1 MSMKR
6 AAIVATIAL
15 LAASPALAQVDLSR
29 YVALGDSLTAG
40 FAANGLTE
48 YYQQGS
54 YPALV
59 AQQALSLP
67 FEQPIISDPGIPI
80 VLELANLAPTLV
92 PAGDAP
98 GMPTNATLEGP
109 YNNLG
114 IPGSTL
120 NDMINT
126 TGNIQNFLAGNT
138 DNLFHDLILR
148 DGQNPALFQAIG
160 QDPTFVTVWIGNNDV
175 LSAVLAATP
184 VEGLTMTPV
193 DIFGQLYAQA
203 IGALAQNTSADIL
216 LLNLPDATVIPF
228 VTTIDP
234 FLTLPDGTQVP
245 LIGSNGPL
253 PADAYVTLG
262 ASSLLAQG
270 IGVPTELGGTGQP
283 LPEDLQIVGGEVIP
297 GVVLRPAEIDVINQ
311 RIADFN
317 QVIADVAA
325 SSGAHV
331 LDINA
336 IFDEIAR
343 DEWVFGAFGL
353 TTDFL
358 TGGIFS
364 YDGVHPQRIGYGV
377 IAAEIIN
384 YLNESMGA
392 NIEQVDMF
400 DIMCGGG
407 DCSAGSGSGD
417 GTILSNPAA
426 VYTAEAHQRLMEIF
440 PVDLD
445 VYYGRKG
452 TRSGTVAMP

>member
-1 MSMKR
+1 MKR

-48 YYQQGS
+48 FYQQGS

-59 AQQALSLP
+59 ARKALSLP

-92 PAGDAP
+92 PAGDQF
-98 GMPTNATLEGP
+98 GMPLNAQLPGP

-114 IPGSTL
+114 IPGATL

-126 TGNIQNFLAGNT
+126 TGDIQNFVAGNT

-184 VEGLTMTPV
+184 IEGMTMTPV
-193 DIFGQLYAQA
+193 DIFGQLYTQA

-216 LLNLPDATVIPF
+216 LLNLPDASVIPF

-234 FLTLPDGTQVP
+234 FVTLPDGTQVP

-270 IGVPTELGGTGQP
+270 IGIPAELGGTGQP
-283 LPEDLQIVGGEVIP
+283 LPEDLQIVGGQVIP
-297 GVVLRPAEIDVINQ
+297 GVVLRPAEIEVINQ
-311 RIADFN
+311 RIASFN

-325 SSGAHV
+325 ATGAHV

-336 IFDEIAR
+336 IFDEIHR
-343 DEWVFGAFGL
+343 EGWVIGAFDL

-364 YDGVHPQRIGYGV
+364 YDGVHPQRIGYGLV
-377 IAAEIIN
+377 ALNIIE
-384 YLNESMGA
+384 YLNENMGTD
-392 NIEQVDMF
+392 IEQVDMF

-407 DCSAGSGSGD
+407 DCSASSGASD
-417 GTILSNPAA
+417 PTVLSNPAS
-426 VYTAEAHQRLMEIF
+426 VYTAEIHQQLMEIF
-440 PVDLD
+440 PVNLNT
-445 VYYGRKG
+445 YYGR
-452 TRSGTVAMP
+452 TEPRSAGVARP